1 MCKKKTL
8 RNQVSEGSKR
18 MAIYLGGAML
28 VFYYSI
34 LEHILNCGTN
44 LISVVSPNML
54 KWVVIPRVNN
64 LKIRWKSISGA
75 TKQVIIK
82 LVPMTK
88 EKDLLVG
95 SQDNKVM
102 TPKKTPEKRLPEKGQ
117 WGSRWGS
124 EDRFVRVWWCIWRGL
139 CYPIV

>member
-64 LKIRWKSISGA
+64 LKIR
-75 TKQVIIK
+75 
-82 LVPMTK
+82 
-88 EKDLLVG
+88 
-95 SQDNKVM
+95 
-102 TPKKTPEKRLPEKGQ
+102 
-117 WGSRWGS
+117 
-124 EDRFVRVWWCIWRGL
+124 
-139 CYPIV
+139 